1 MFSSVQLACG
11 ISRSL
16 QDHPIYPN
24 YQTGF
29 SHLLPM
35 PHDLLTLQS
44 ALSHTNGELV
54 GAAAARECLS
64 IYARLQE
71 SPAFS
76 RNVRRKVTVAAH
88 VDP

>member
-1 MFSSVQLACG
+1 MSDTQATYFFKIKIYKRKSLEISQELQVRFLKIKRKLLQKLLCSVLLACG

-24 YQTGF
+24 YQAGF

-44 ALSHTNGELV
+44 ALSHT
-54 GAAAARECLS
+54 
-64 IYARLQE
+64 
-71 SPAFS
+71 
-76 RNVRRKVTVAAH
+76 K
-88 VDP
+88 